1 MWSMMW
7 VRVKIH
13 YLACCV
19 LGHFSCV
26 RLFATL
32 WTAAHQAALSMGFSK
47 QGYWSGLPVIPGERL
62 FPTELPW
69 YCWKPLDWVL
79 CASVSIFTLLS
90 RFFIPHVVLYIL
102 EPPLQSVVCASP
114 PLCCP
119 SPPLVTTSLFSV
131 FVSLLLFLLHSLTLN
146 RWPQPFLSEP

>member
-1 MWSMMW
+1 MW

-13 YLACCV
+13 YLACV
-19 LGHFSCV
+19 LGHFSRV
-26 RLFATL
+26 QLFATL
-32 WTAAHQAALSMGFSK
+32 WTAAHQAPLSMGFSK

-69 YCWKPLDWVL
+69 YCWKPLDRVL
-79 CASVSIFTLLS
+79 CASVSIFTLIS
-90 RFFIPHVVLYIL
+90 RFFTPHVVLYIL
-102 EPPLQSVVCASP
+102 EPTLCSIVCTSP

-119 SPPLVTTSLFSV
+119 SPPLVTTSLSSV

-146 RWPQPFLSEP
+146 QWPQPFLSEP